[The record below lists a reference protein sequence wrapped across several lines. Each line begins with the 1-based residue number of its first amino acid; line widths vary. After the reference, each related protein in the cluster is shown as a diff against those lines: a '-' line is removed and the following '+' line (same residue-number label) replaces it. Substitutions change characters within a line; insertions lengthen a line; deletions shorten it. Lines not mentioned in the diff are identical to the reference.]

1 MTSPIIISIK
11 KNYLSKLEQQNIKIY
26 KPFGIILFARNI
38 SNFNQVRQLTSSI
51 KSLSKKTLIFID
63 QEGGIVN
70 RFKNFSEFQ
79 FKNNFDFY
87 DIYLKYPSLA
97 KQLVYLKSFIT
108 NYYLSSLGIDV
119 NTIPVLDIPNSKT
132 VSMIKKRTFGSNL
145 KINTI
150 LTDILVQSSF
160 EFGVMPVMKHFPG
173 HGLTNKDSHFT
184 KPVTNASTKALNH
197 QLSLF
202 KTFVKLPMIMTAH
215 IQYQN
220 WDNHNIATY
229 SPYILKDILRKK
241 LKYKGLVMSDDLV
254 MKANNQSIE
263 KSIDLSNKSGLDI
276 ILDCSS
282 DWKRYR
288 KILENFK
295 KTNFFNNKN
304 KILFSKKTS
313 NRRLQSIN
321 INHYHDLYNELIKL
335 YGI

>member
-70 RFKNFSEFQ
+70 RFKNFSELQ

-108 NYYLSSLGIDV
+108 NYYLSSLDIDV

-132 VSMIKKRTFGSNL
+132 VSMIKKRTFGSEL

-150 LTDILVQSSF
+150 LTDISVQSSLD
-160 EFGVMPVMKHFPG
+160 FGVMPVMKHFPG
-173 HGLTNKDSHFT
+173 HGLTNKDSHFI
-184 KPVTNASTKALNH
+184 KPVTNASTKVLNH

-202 KTFVKLPMIMTAH
+202 KTFIKLPMIMTAH

-220 WDNHNIATY
+220 WDNHNIATF

-282 DWKRYR
+282 DWKRYI

>member
-11 KNYLSKLEQQNIKIY
+11 KNYLSKLEKQNITIY
-26 KPFGIILFARNI
+26 KPFGIILFAKNI
-38 SNFNQVRQLTSSI
+38 SNFNQVRQLISSI

-79 FKNNFDFY
+79 FKDNYDYY

-97 KQLVYLKSFIT
+97 KQLVFLKSFIT
-108 NYYLSSLGIDV
+108 NYHLSSLGIDV

-132 VSMIKKRTFGSNL
+132 ISMIKKRTFGSNL
-145 KINTI
+145 KINSI
-150 LTDILVQSSF
+150 LTDILVQSCL

-184 KPVTNASTKALNH
+184 KPVTNASTKVLNQ

-202 KTFVKLPMIMTAH
+202 KTFIKLPMIMTAH

-220 WDNHNIATY
+220 WDNTNIATY
-229 SPYILKDILRKK
+229 SPYILKNILRKK

-254 MKANNQSIE
+254 MKANNQSLE

-282 DWKRYR
+282 DWIRYR

-295 KTNFFNNKN
+295 KTNCFNNKN
-304 KILFSKKTS
+304 KILFSKKAS
-313 NRRLQSIN
+313 NKRLQSIN

>member
-11 KNYLSKLEQQNIKIY
+11 KNYLSKLEKQNITIY
-26 KPFGIILFARNI
+26 KPFGIILFAKNI
-38 SNFNQVRQLTSSI
+38 SNFNQVRQLISSI

-79 FKNNFDFY
+79 FKDNYDYY
-87 DIYLKYPSLA
+87 DIYLRYPSLA
-97 KQLVYLKSFIT
+97 KQLVFLKSFIT
-108 NYYLSSLGIDV
+108 NYHLSSLGIDV

-132 VSMIKKRTFGSNL
+132 ISMIKKRTFGSNL
-145 KINTI
+145 KINSI
-150 LTDILVQSSF
+150 LTDILVHSCL

-184 KPVTNASTKALNH
+184 KPVTNASTKVLDQ

-202 KTFVKLPMIMTAH
+202 KKFIKLPMIMTAH

-220 WDNHNIATY
+220 WDNINIATY
-229 SPYILKDILRKK
+229 SPYILKNILRKK

-254 MKANNQSIE
+254 MKANNQSLE

-282 DWKRYR
+282 DWIRYR

-295 KTNFFNNKN
+295 KTNCFNNKT
-304 KILFSKKTS
+304 KILFSKKVS
-313 NRRLQSIN
+313 NKRLQSIN

>member
-1 MTSPIIISIK
+1 MTSPIIVSIK
-11 KNYLSKLEQQNIKIY
+11 KTNLSTIEKKNISMY
-26 KPFGIILFARNI
+26 KPFGIILFSKNI
-38 SNFNQVRQLTSSI
+38 NNFEQIKNLVSSI
-51 KSLSKKTLIFID
+51 KSLSKKTKILID

-160 EFGVMPVMKHFPG
+160 EFDVMPVMKHFPG

-184 KPVTNASTKALNH
+184 KPVTNASKKALNH

-241 LKYKGLVMSDDLV
+241 LEYKGLVMSDDLV
-254 MKANNQSIE
+254 MRANNQSIE
-263 KSIDLSNKSGLDI
+263 KSIELSNKSGLDI

-282 DWKRYR
+282 DWKRYI

-295 KTNFFNNKN
+295 KTNFFNNTMN
-304 KILFSKKTS
+304 KF
-313 NRRLQSIN
+313 N
-321 INHYHDLYNELIKL
+321 Y
-335 YGI
+335 

>member
-132 VSMIKKRTFGSNL
+132 VSMIKKRTFGSDL

-150 LTDILVQSSF
+150 LTDITVQSSLD
-160 EFGVMPVMKHFPG
+160 FGVLPVMKHFPG

-282 DWKRYR
+282 DWKRYI